1 MNSENFKNK
10 IISEIKST
18 EISNREVVKQININM
33 HFVGNPFLEIT
44 GNVEDDYDVR
54 FYDGEELIHS
64 TILKNNMWT
73 KLNRKYYTDW
83 DVKITNGVG
92 LQIFNSKINLNNKR
106 VYIAFG
112 SKSLGDTLAWFPYVE
127 EFRKK
132 HNCELIASTFLN
144 ELFIEQY
151 PEITF
156 VKPGDVVD
164 NLYAMYEL
172 GWFYDDNGDFDY
184 HRNSNNFRTQP
195 LQKTATDI
203 LGLDYIEIQP
213 KLKLK
218 QEVVKQKKVGIAI
231 HGTAQSKYWNNEK
244 GWQEVVDYLNDLG
257 YEVMLYSVENDGY
270 MGNRHPKGI
279 KQFPKSTLQDVIY
292 DMQTC
297 EFFIGIGSGL
307 SWLAWSVGIPV
318 ILISGFSEK
327 YTETQKNTYR
337 VINNNVCTGCFNSH
351 RLDARDWNW
360 CPINKGTSKQFEC
373 TKSITSNMIIDK
385 INHLNKKL

>member
-10 IISEIKST
+10 IISEIEST
-18 EISNREVVKQININM
+18 EISHREVVKQININM

-83 DVKITNGVG
+83 DVKITNGGG
-92 LQIFNSKINLNNKR
+92 LQIFNSKINLSNKR

-132 HNCELIASTFLN
+132 HNCELTVSTFLN

-184 HRNSNNFRTQP
+184 HRNPNNFRTQP

-203 LGLDYIEIQP
+203 LGLDYTEIRP
-213 KLKLK
+213 KLQLK

-231 HGTAQSKYWNNEK
+231 HGTAQSKYWNNEN
-244 GWQEVVDYLNDLG
+244 GWQEVVNYLNDLG
-257 YEVMLYSVENDGY
+257 YGVMLYSVESDGY

-279 KQFPKSTLQDVIY
+279 KQFPKSSLQDVIY
-292 DMQTC
+292 DIQTC

-307 SWLAWSVGIPV
+307 SWLAWSVGIPIV
-318 ILISGFSEK
+318 LISGFSEK
-327 YTETQKNTYR
+327 YTETKKNTYR
-337 VINNNVCTGCFNSH
+337 VINKNVCTGCFNSH
-351 RLDARDWNW
+351 RLDAGDWNW
-360 CPINKGTSKQFEC
+360 CPINKRTDKQFEC
-373 TKSITSNMIIDK
+373 TKTITSNMVINEIDK
-385 INHLNKKL
+385 IIKK

>member
-10 IISEIKST
+10 IISEIDST
-18 EISNREVVKQININM
+18 EITHKEVVKQININL
-33 HFVGNPFLEIT
+33 HFVGNPFLEIIS
-44 GNVEDDYDVR
+44 NMEDNYDVR
-54 FYDGEELIHS
+54 FYDGEELIHG
-64 TILKNNMWT
+64 TVLKNNMWT

-83 DVKITNGVG
+83 DIKIINEAG
-92 LQIFNSKINLNNKR
+92 LQIFNSQINLNKKR

-132 HNCELIASTFLN
+132 HNCELIVSTFLN

-156 VKPGDVVD
+156 VKPGDFVD

-172 GWFYDDNGDFDY
+172 GWFYTDNGDFDY
-184 HRNSNNFRTQP
+184 HRNPNNFRTQP
-195 LQKTATDI
+195 LQKTASDI

-257 YEVMLYSVENDGY
+257 YEVMLYSIENDGY
-270 MGNRHPKGI
+270 MGNQHPKGI
-279 KQFPKSTLQDVIY
+279 KQFPKSNLQDVIY

-327 YTETQKNTYR
+327 YTETTKNTYR

-351 RLDARDWNW
+351 RLDASDWNW
-360 CPINKGTSKQFEC
+360 CPINKNTAKQFEC
-373 TKSITSNMIIDK
+373 TKSITSNMVIDK
-385 INHLNKKL
+385 INKIINK